1 MEFTFGTYVKAEKVN
16 PYTDVVKHMIET
28 GDPNT
33 SVTFSVPNDRVIRE
47 ETLFRKAANAENRT
61 ARFVS
66 RGESKHESTFTVV
79 LTKRHKPRRGAKA
92 E

>member
-16 PYTDVVKHMIET
+16 PYTDVVKQMIET
-28 GDPNT
+28 GNHDT
-33 SVTFSVPNDRVIRE
+33 SVTFSVLNENVIRE
-47 ETLFRKAANAENRT
+47 ETAFRKAANAQNRT

-66 RGESKHESTFTVV
+66 REQGKKETTFTVV
-79 LTKRHKPRRGAKA
+79 LTKRHKARRGAKA